1 MRRWAG
7 ASSVGVA
14 VLAFASVAQ
23 PAPLHDVYI
32 WQRQWT
38 PAVREALSQSRD
50 IFDGVRVLVAQA
62 GREGR
67 WLATRADPQD
77 FAGDPRP
84 RVAVVRYDG
93 ARSPPDIDVLEVFLR
108 DLLKRWDAGGSAFTG
123 VEIDYDCGSDRLVD
137 YARRLRQL
145 RLGLPRDVA
154 LSITALPSWMG
165 ADALDDVLAATDQ
178 AVLQVHAVSNPSL
191 GLFDAE
197 RAESWVRRFA
207 LRDTKPFLIA
217 VPAYGSR
224 IGLDEAGRLVA
235 VENEMPVENVAP
247 ADAREI
253 HVEPADV
260 ALLLRRLDDDPPPRW
275 RGVVWF
281 RLPVRGDRRA
291 WTLVAIRDIVAGR
304 VPKAALSAAIL
315 ARDNGASDV
324 FITNGGPADANAH
337 ALRVF
342 AESCSAADATD
353 GWHIER
359 WPGGWRFVPDPG
371 LRVRGDTKRAVGWVR
386 CKQVDQAALE

>member
-1 MRRWAG
+1 MRPSA
-7 ASSVGVA
+7 AAVS
-14 VLAFASVAQ
+14 VLAAVFAFVSASH
-23 PAPLHDVYI
+23 AASEHEVYI

-38 PAVREALSQSRD
+38 PAVRAALSQSRD
-50 IFDGVRVLVAQA
+50 VFGGVRVLVAQA
-62 GREGR
+62 GRDGR
-67 WLATRADPQD
+67 WFATNADPGD

-93 ARSPPDIDVLEVFLR
+93 AGSPPEIDALEVFLR
-108 DLLKRWDAGGSAFTG
+108 DLIQRWNAGGSAFTG
-123 VEIDYDCGSDRLVD
+123 VEIDYDCGSERLAD

-154 LSITALPSWMG
+154 LSITALPSWMD

-197 RAESWVRRFA
+197 RAESWIRRFA

-224 IGLDEAGRLVA
+224 IGFDEAGRTVV
-235 VENEMPVENVAP
+235 VENEMPIEDVAF

-253 HVEPADV
+253 YVEPADV
-260 ALLLRRLDDDPPPRW
+260 ASLLRRLDNDPPPRW

-281 RLPVRGDRRA
+281 RLPIAGDRRA
-291 WTLVAIRDIVAGR
+291 WTLDAIRDLVASR
-304 VPKAALSAAIL
+304 VPQPALSAAIL

-324 FITNGGPADANAH
+324 FIANDGAADANAH
-337 ALRVF
+337 ALRVS

-353 GWHIER
+353 GWHTAR
-359 WPGGWRFVPDPG
+359 WTGGWRFVPDPG
-371 LRVRGDTKRAVGWVR
+371 LRIRGNTKRAVGWVR
-386 CKQVDQAALE
+386 CKRMDQAALE